1 MVDTTG
7 LRNLETRVINGS
19 GNNAANPQLGNSGT
33 NFIRLGDAQYADGI
47 GAPEDRENPRDISN
61 TILDQTGSVPN
72 SFAASDLFTFFGQF
86 IDHDID
92 LTPEGSTEKIAIEIP
107 DNDPVFNINGELEID
122 RSKVVSGT
130 GANGVPRE
138 HTNAITSFTD
148 ASNVYGS
155 SDAVTSLLRAD
166 GGTSAYLLTGTE
178 GYAPTLGQLREQYP
192 GIDASNPDL
201 VVGPPTND
209 AFVGGDVRIN
219 ENIALTSMH
228 TVWIKEHN
236 HQVDRLRDDHPDWS
250 ENELFEGAKIIVE
263 AEYQNVVFNEYL
275 PLLVGAENIPAY
287 GGYDATIDP
296 SIAHEFATAAY
307 RLGHSQLGS
316 ELNRANED
324 GSAAG
329 TGTLNLFEAFF
340 QPTKLA
346 EDGGVSS
353 LVRGL
358 AANTGQEVDANI
370 IDDVRN
376 LLFGPGDS
384 GRDLAVLNILRGRD
398 HGIPTLNNMRADL
411 GLDVYTDFTQLT
423 SDPVLAAQ
431 LAQSYT
437 SIDTVDLWVGGL
449 TEDKVTGSQLGSTFQ
464 AIVLDQFL
472 RLRDGDRFYF
482 EERLKDFPELLAEIK
497 DTNYSEIIVRNTDI
511 DYLQD
516 DAFVAHTR
524 IGGTW
529 DDDYLEGT
537 NSHDLILGFDGND
550 NLVGRRGDDDL
561 YGGDGHD
568 YLRGQAG
575 NDVLNGEAG
584 DDVLVGGNGNDEL
597 AGGSGDDWLSGGR
610 GNDQLEGGSGHD
622 VLKGNAGN
630 DTLYGETKGTLAG
643 NERGGDD
650 ALEGGSGNDTLIGD
664 AATLAGNAR
673 GGDDYVDGGRGDDTL
688 YGDAVEMTGTA
699 QGGDDNIQ
707 GGRGNDTLYGDA
719 ATMAA
724 GTQGGDDYLVGGRG
738 NDRLIGGSGDDFME
752 GGRGNDT
759 FVFGPNS
766 GDDIVWDFGQI
777 NRSND
782 TLDVSGFGFTALS
795 DFSVTDVWGDAIIE
809 FNSEDSVTLV
819 GVDAASLTADDFL
832 LA

>member
-1 MVDTTG
+1 MIDTSG
-7 LRNLETRVINGS
+7 LRNLESRNVDGT
-19 GNNAANPQLGNSGT
+19 GNNAANPTAGSVGT
-33 NFIRLGDAQYADGI
+33 NFIRLGDAQYADGV
-47 GAPEDRENPRDISN
+47 GAPEDRENPREISN
-61 TILDQTGSVPN
+61 TILDQDASVPN
-72 SFAASDLFTFFGQF
+72 SISASDLFTFFGQF

-92 LTPEGSTEKIAIEIP
+92 LTPEGSSEKIVIDVP
-107 DNDPVFNINGELEID
+107 DDDPVFNPNGELEID
-122 RSKVVSGT
+122 RSKVTAGT
-130 GANGVPRE
+130 GENGVPRE
-138 HTNAITSFTD
+138 HANAISSFAD

-155 SDAVTSLLRAD
+155 SAAVTALLRAD
-166 GGTSAYLLTGTE
+166 GGASAYLLTGDD
-178 GYAPTLGQLREQYP
+178 GYAPTLGQLRQDYP
-192 GIDASNPDL
+192 GLDATNPGL
-201 VVGPPTND
+201 IVGPQSNE

-236 HQVDRLRDDHPDWS
+236 HQVDKLRAEHPDWT

-275 PLLVGAENIPAY
+275 PLLVGAENIPEY
-287 GGYDATIDP
+287 GGYNSAIDP

-316 ELNRANED
+316 SLHRANED
-324 GSAAG
+324 GSATDG
-329 TGTLNLFEAFF
+329 GTLNLFEAFF

-346 EDGGVSS
+346 EDGGVDS

-358 AANTGQEVDANI
+358 SANKGQEVDANI

-411 GLDVYTDFTQLT
+411 GLDVYTDFSQLT

-437 SIDTVDLWVGGL
+437 SIDNVDLWVGGL
-449 TEDKVTGSQLGSTFQ
+449 TEDKVKGSQLSSTFQ

-482 EERLKDFPELLAEIK
+482 EERLKDFPELLEEIK
-497 DTNYSEIIVRNTDI
+497 ETNFSEIIVRNTGI

-516 DAFVAHTR
+516 DVFIAHNR

-537 NSHDLILGFDGND
+537 NEHDLILGFNGND

-575 NDVLNGEAG
+575 DDLLNGEAG
-584 DDVLVGGNGNDEL
+584 DDAIVGGAGDDEL
-597 AGGSGDDWLSGGR
+597 LGGDGTDWLSGGR
-610 GNDQLEGGSGHD
+610 GNDTLEGGAGHD
-622 VLKGNAGN
+622 VLKGGSGD
-630 DTLYGETKGTLAG
+630 DTAYGETKGTLAG
-643 NERGGDD
+643 NTQGGND
-650 ALEGGSGNDTLIGD
+650 ALEGNGGNDTLIGD
-664 AATLAGNAR
+664 AAILADNAQ
-673 GGDDYVDGGRGDDTL
+673 GGDDYVAGGNGDDTL
-688 YGDAVEMTGTA
+688 YGDAIEMTGNA
-699 QGGDDNIQ
+699 QGGDDNVQ
-707 GGRGNDTLYGDA
+707 GGRGNDVLYGDA
-719 ATMAA
+719 ASMAA

-752 GGRGNDT
+752 GGRGNDV
-759 FVFGPNS
+759 FVFAPGS
-766 GDDIVWDFGQI
+766 GEDIVWDFSQTAR
-777 NRSND
+777 NDD
-782 TLDVSGFGFTALS
+782 TLDVTGFGFGAIT
-795 DFSVTDVWGDAIIE
+795 DFAINDVWGDAVIE
-809 FNSEDSVTLV
+809 FTATDSVTLV
-819 GVDAASLTADDFL
+819 GVDASSLTAEDFL
-832 LA
+832 IA